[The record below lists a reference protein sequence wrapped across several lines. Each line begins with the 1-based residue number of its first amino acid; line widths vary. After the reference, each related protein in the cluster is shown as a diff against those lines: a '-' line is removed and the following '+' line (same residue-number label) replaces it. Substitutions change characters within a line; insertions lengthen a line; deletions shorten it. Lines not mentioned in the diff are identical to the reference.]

1 MAGVFKMFDE
11 NKIDRVKLKEKMTIS
26 GDILIVSNMDVDVNE
41 IFMLYKKRDGVE
53 NLFDVYKTTLNADRT
68 YLRDDASIFGHVF
81 VSFLSLYGYCAIHQL
96 IKKAGLDNKFSPID
110 LLEEYSK
117 VYRVDCG
124 DKVLL
129 SEVPKKVH
137 KLDRKLETNIFPN

>member
-1 MAGVFKMFDE
+1 
-11 NKIDRVKLKEKMTIS
+11 
-26 GDILIVSNMDVDVNE
+26 MDVDVSK

-53 NLFDVYKTTLNADRT
+53 NLFDIYKTTLNADRT

-81 VSFLSLYGYCAIHQL
+81 VSFLSLYGYCTIHQL
-96 IKKAGLDNKFSPID
+96 IKKAGLDNKLSPID

-129 SEVPKKVH
+129 SEVPKKVQN
-137 KLDRKLETNIFPN
+137 LDRRLETNIFPN